1 MKISTKGRYALRVM
15 IDIAANSDGRCIPIK
30 EISKRQEI
38 SEKYLEQI
46 FTVLSRSGFLRSTRG
61 AQGGYTLTRD
71 PAEYTVGMILRAL
84 EGNLAP
90 VDCVSQGQLPG
101 DPPGGL
107 PCPRAE
113 QCVTW
118 EVWAQI
124 RDAVNSVVDHITLAD
139 LVQRY
144 RGKLDMQQEGVI
156 TT

>member
-15 IDIAANSDGRCIPIK
+15 IDIAANSNGRCISIK
-30 EISKRQEI
+30 EIAGRQEI

-61 AQGGYTLTRD
+61 AQGGYSLTRD

-84 EGNLAP
+84 EGDLAP
-90 VDCVSQGQLPG
+90 VDCVAQSQ
-101 DPPGGL
+101 PGGDA
-107 PCPRAE
+107 CPRAE

-124 RDAVNSVVDHITLAD
+124 RDAVNNVVDHITLAE
-139 LVQRY
+139 LVRRY
-144 RGKLDMQQEGVI
+144 REKLDFQQEGAV

>member
-15 IDIAANSDGRCIPIK
+15 IDIAIHSNGRCVSIK
-30 EISKRQEI
+30 EIAGRQEI
-38 SEKYLEQI
+38 SEKYLDQI
-46 FTVLSRSGFLRSTRG
+46 FTVLSRSGLLRSTRG

-71 PAEYTVGMILRAL
+71 PEDYTVGMILRAL
-84 EGNLAP
+84 EGDLAP
-90 VDCVSQGQLPG
+90 VDCVAQGQSG
-101 DPPGGL
+101 SG

-124 RDAVNSVVDHITLAD
+124 RDAVNGVVDHITLAE
-139 LVQRY
+139 LVRRY
-144 RGKLDMQQEGVI
+144 RDKLELQQEGAV

>member
-15 IDIAANSDGRCIPIK
+15 IDIAVHSNGRCISIK
-30 EISKRQEI
+30 EIAGRQEI

-61 AQGGYTLTRD
+61 AQGGYTLTRAPED
-71 PAEYTVGMILRAL
+71 YTVGMILRAL
-84 EGNLAP
+84 EGDLAP
-90 VDCVSQGQLPG
+90 VDCVVQSQPG
-101 DPPGGL
+101 LD
-107 PCPRAE
+107 PCPRAG

-144 RGKLDMQQEGVI
+144 HDKLVLQQEGAV

>member
-30 EISKRQEI
+30 EIAKRQEI

-46 FTVLSRSGFLRSTRG
+46 FTVLSRAGFLRSTRG

-71 PAEYTVGMILRAL
+71 PSEYTVGMILRAM
-84 EGNLAP
+84 EGDLAP
-90 VDCVSQGQLPG
+90 VDCVSEGCK
-101 DPPGGL
+101 
-107 PCPRAE
+107 PCSRAE

-124 RDAVNSVVDHITLAD
+124 RDAVNGVIDHVTLAE

-144 RGKLDMQQEGVI
+144 LEKLDLQQKGAI
-156 TT
+156 